1 MQFSEELRS
10 QDLEGLYRSLLLIVD
25 FIFIFIVI
33 FGLWVMLVH
42 MVRSAVSWRFL
53 GVVLAVLFM
62 ALDFSEDMMIAVRMG
77 FAGQGSLDPAAL
89 TAEVSAVHYV
99 TLAKTA
105 VFMLCLLSA
114 FIATRKRG

>member
-25 FIFIFIVI
+25 FIFIVI